1 MTDTRYESDFFAWT
15 QAQATALR
23 AKDWAALDV
32 EHLAE
37 EIDSLGRSDRRAI
50 THQLE
55 RLLTHLLKW
64 AYQPQQ
70 RPRYGRS
77 WRRSLRQA
85 RAAISDL
92 IEESPSLQD
101 YPAQRLTLAY
111 QRALRLAAND
121 TGLPLA
127 AFPEAC
133 PWSLEQILDEDFL
146 PEG

>member
-1 MTDTRYESDFFAWT
+1 MIDPRYDHDLYAWT
-15 QAQATALR
+15 QAQDTALR
-23 AKDWAALDV
+23 DKDWAALDV

-64 AYQPQQ
+64 AYQPQR
-70 RPRYGRS
+70 RPRCGRS
-77 WRRSLRQA
+77 WRRSLQQA
-85 RAAISDL
+85 RTAIGDL

-111 QRALRLAAND
+111 RRALRLAAND

-127 AFPEAC
+127 AFRGAC
-133 PWSLEQILDEDFL
+133 PWSLEQLLDEDFL

>member
-1 MTDTRYESDFFAWT
+1 MTDTRYDSDFYGWT

-32 EHLAE
+32 ENLAD

-64 AYQPQQ
+64 TYQPQQ

-77 WRRSLRQA
+77 WSRSLHQA
-85 RAAISDL
+85 RAAIGDL
-92 IEESPSLQD
+92 LEESPSFQD

-111 QRALRLAAND
+111 R
-121 TGLPLA
+121 PC
-127 AFPEAC
+127 PEARG
-133 PWSLEQILDEDFL
+133 Q
-146 PEG
+146 

>member
-1 MTDTRYESDFFAWT
+1 MTDTRYERDFYAWT

-23 AKDWAALDV
+23 AKDWAALNV
-32 EHLAE
+32 GNLAE
-37 EIDSLGRSDRRAI
+37 EIDSLGRSDRRAV
-50 THQLE
+50 THELE

-64 AYQPQQ
+64 AYQPEQ

-77 WRRSLRQA
+77 WSRTLLQA
-85 RAAISDL
+85 RTVIGDL

-101 YPAQRLTLAY
+101 YPSQRLTLAY
-111 QRALRLAAND
+111 RRALRLAAND

-127 AFPEAC
+127 AFRQAC

>member
-1 MTDTRYESDFFAWT
+1 MTDIRYDSDFYAWT

-23 AKDWAALDV
+23 DKDWAALDV
-32 EHLAE
+32 GNIAE

-77 WRRSLRQA
+77 WSRSLHRA
-85 RAAISDL
+85 RTAIGDL

-101 YPAQRLTLAY
+101 YPAQRMAVAY
-111 QRALRLAAND
+111 RRALRLAAND
-121 TGLPLA
+121 TGLPLV

-133 PWSLEQILDEDFL
+133 PWSLAEILDEDFL

>member
-1 MTDTRYESDFFAWT
+1 VTETRYDTDFYAWT
-15 QAQATALR
+15 QAQAAALR
-23 AKDWAALDV
+23 GKEWAALDV
-32 EHLAE
+32 ENIAE

-70 RPRYGRS
+70 RSRYGRS
-77 WRRSLRQA
+77 WSRSLYQA
-85 RAAISDL
+85 RAAINDP

-101 YPAQRLTLAY
+101 YPAQRMTLAY
-111 QRALRLAAND
+111 RRALRLAADD
-121 TGLPLA
+121 TGLPPA
-127 AFPEAC
+127 TFPAAC